1 MDTHRRFFGEAMC
14 DESAA
19 RFGGTT
25 HSRETTLTTSRRR
38 RRSSSHHDHLFSM
51 EKKKRGKKPPKPED
65 EDDDDAPKKLPPPPP
80 RAFFSG
86 RRRDDDEDEE
96 EEEKTSSSSSSSS
109 GLHWDSFL
117 SGFLNEKHTD
127 DDAFKARV
135 KARYHAAG
143 SRDSCGLF
151 SLGRGWQELC
161 VAARPPGRSS
171 GSFCA
176 TRSQEKRKEEEEG

>member
-1 MDTHRRFFGEAMC
+1 MYEKK
-14 DESAA
+14 
-19 RFGGTT
+19 
-25 HSRETTLTTSRRR
+25 
-38 RRSSSHHDHLFSM
+38 
-51 EKKKRGKKPPKPED
+51 KKKRGKKPPKPE
-65 EDDDDAPKKLPPPPP
+65 EDD
-80 RAFFSG
+80 
-86 RRRDDDEDEE
+86 EE
-96 EEEKTSSSSSSSS
+96 KKTSSSSSSSS
-109 GLHWDSFL
+109 GLHHWDSFL
-117 SGFLNEKHTD
+117 CGFLNEKHTD

-176 TRSQEKRKEEEEG
+176 TRSQRPAFATEEREEEEEEKRKEEEG

>member
-1 MDTHRRFFGEAMC
+1 MSKHTL
-14 DESAA
+14 
-19 RFGGTT
+19 
-25 HSRETTLTTSRRR
+25 ETTLTTSRRR
-38 RRSSSHHDHLFSM
+38 RSSHLFSM
-51 EKKKRGKKPPKPED
+51 EKKKRGKPPKPE
-65 EDDDDAPKKLPPPPP
+65 EEAPKKLPPP
-80 RAFFSG
+80 AFFSG
-86 RRRDDDEDEE
+86 RRREEEDEE
-96 EEEKTSSSSSSSS
+96 KKTSSSSS
-109 GLHWDSFL
+109 GLHWDSFR
-117 SGFLNEKHTD
+117 GFLNEKHTD

-176 TRSQEKRKEEEEG
+176 TRSQRPAFATEEREEEEEKRKEEEG

>member
-1 MDTHRRFFGEAMC
+1 MNGHEAGKRC
-14 DESAA
+14 DERALLKH
-19 RFGGTT
+19 TI
-25 HSRETTLTTSRRR
+25 ETTLTTSRRR
-38 RRSSSHHDHLFSM
+38 RSSHLFSM

-109 GLHWDSFL
+109 GLHHWDSFL

>member
-1 MDTHRRFFGEAMC
+1 MNGHEAGKRC
-14 DESAA
+14 DERALLKH
-19 RFGGTT
+19 TI
-25 HSRETTLTTSRRR
+25 ETTLTTSRRR
-38 RRSSSHHDHLFSM
+38 RSSHLFSM
-51 EKKKRGKKPPKPED
+51 EKKKRGKPPKPE
-65 EDDDDAPKKLPPPPP
+65 EEAPKKKLPPPP
-80 RAFFSG
+80 AFFSG
-86 RRRDDDEDEE
+86 RRREDEE
-96 EEEKTSSSSSSSS
+96 EEEKKTSSSV
-109 GLHWDSFL
+109 HWDSFR
-117 SGFLNEKHTD
+117 GFLNEKHTD

-176 TRSQEKRKEEEEG
+176 TRSQRGLGFLWEEDRNNKKEEEEKRKEEEG

>member
-1 MDTHRRFFGEAMC
+1 M
-14 DESAA
+14 
-19 RFGGTT
+19 
-25 HSRETTLTTSRRR
+25 TTSRGGGGGGAKEATP
-38 RRSSSHHDHLFSM
+38 LFFFHM
-51 EKKKRGKKPPKPED
+51 EEKKKKKRGKKPPKPE
-65 EDDDDAPKKLPPPPP
+65 EDDEEKKK
-80 RAFFSG
+80 
-86 RRRDDDEDEE
+86 
-96 EEEKTSSSSSSSS
+96 KTSSSSSSG
-109 GLHWDSFL
+109 GLHHWDSFL
-117 SGFLNEKHTD
+117 CGGFLNEKHTD

>member
-1 MDTHRRFFGEAMC
+1 MNGHEAGKRC
-14 DESAA
+14 EERALSKH
-19 RFGGTT
+19 TL
-25 HSRETTLTTSRRR
+25 ETTLTTSRRR
-38 RRSSSHHDHLFSM
+38 SSHLFSM
-51 EKKKRGKKPPKPED
+51 EKKKRGKPPAPE
-65 EDDDDAPKKLPPPPP
+65 EDAPKKLPPP
-80 RAFFSG
+80 AFFSG
-86 RRRDDDEDEE
+86 RRREDEE
-96 EEEKTSSSSSSSS
+96 EEEKKTSSSV
-109 GLHWDSFL
+109 HWDSFR
-117 SGFLNEKHTD
+117 GFLNEKHTD

-176 TRSQEKRKEEEEG
+176 TRSQRPAFATEEREEEEEKRKEEEG

>member
-1 MDTHRRFFGEAMC
+1 MRR
-14 DESAA
+14 ESSLSKHIRDA
-19 RFGGTT
+19 
-25 HSRETTLTTSRRR
+25 TLTTSRRR
-38 RRSSSHHDHLFSM
+38 RSKSHLFSSM
-51 EKKKRGKKPPKPED
+51 EKKKKRGKPPKPE
-65 EDDDDAPKKLPPPPP
+65 EEAPKKLPPP
-80 RAFFSG
+80 AFFSG
-86 RRRDDDEDEE
+86 RRREDEE
-96 EEEKTSSSSSSSS
+96 EEEKKTSSSV
-109 GLHWDSFL
+109 HWDSFR
-117 SGFLNEKHTD
+117 GFLNEKHTD

-176 TRSQEKRKEEEEG
+176 TRSQRGLGFLWEEDRNNKKEEEEKRKEEEG

>member
-1 MDTHRRFFGEAMC
+1 
-14 DESAA
+14 
-19 RFGGTT
+19 
-25 HSRETTLTTSRRR
+25 
-38 RRSSSHHDHLFSM
+38 M
-51 EKKKRGKKPPKPED
+51 EKKKRGKPPAPE
-65 EDDDDAPKKLPPPPP
+65 EDAPKKLPPP
-80 RAFFSG
+80 AFFSG
-86 RRRDDDEDEE
+86 RRREDEE
-96 EEEKTSSSSSSSS
+96 EEEKKTSSSV
-109 GLHWDSFL
+109 HWDSFR
-117 SGFLNEKHTD
+117 GFLNEKHTD

-176 TRSQEKRKEEEEG
+176 TRSQRGLGFLWEEDRNNKKEEEEKRKEEEG

>member
-1 MDTHRRFFGEAMC
+1 M
-14 DESAA
+14 
-19 RFGGTT
+19 
-25 HSRETTLTTSRRR
+25 TTSRGGGGGGAKEATP
-38 RRSSSHHDHLFSM
+38 LFFFHM
-51 EKKKRGKKPPKPED
+51 EEKKKKKRGKKPPKPE
-65 EDDDDAPKKLPPPPP
+65 EDDEEKK
-80 RAFFSG
+80 
-86 RRRDDDEDEE
+86 
-96 EEEKTSSSSSSSS
+96 KTSSSSSSSS
-109 GLHWDSFL
+109 SSSGGLHHWDSFL
-117 SGFLNEKHTD
+117 CGFLNEKHTD

-161 VAARPPGRSS
+161 VAARPLTGRSS

>member
-1 MDTHRRFFGEAMC
+1 MYEKK
-14 DESAA
+14 
-19 RFGGTT
+19 
-25 HSRETTLTTSRRR
+25 
-38 RRSSSHHDHLFSM
+38 
-51 EKKKRGKKPPKPED
+51 KKKRGKKPPKPE
-65 EDDDDAPKKLPPPPP
+65 EDD
-80 RAFFSG
+80 
-86 RRRDDDEDEE
+86 EE
-96 EEEKTSSSSSSSS
+96 KKTSSSSSSSS
-109 GLHWDSFL
+109 SSGLHHWDSFL

-176 TRSQEKRKEEEEG
+176 TRSQLWPALFATEEEREEEEEEKRKEEEEG

>member
-1 MDTHRRFFGEAMC
+1 
-14 DESAA
+14 
-19 RFGGTT
+19 
-25 HSRETTLTTSRRR
+25 
-38 RRSSSHHDHLFSM
+38 M
-51 EKKKRGKKPPKPED
+51 EKKKKRGKKPPKPE
-65 EDDDDAPKKLPPPPP
+65 EEAPKKKLPPPPP
-80 RAFFSG
+80 AFFSG
-86 RRRDDDEDEE
+86 RRREEEDEE
-96 EEEKTSSSSSSSS
+96 KKTSSSSSSSS
-109 GLHWDSFL
+109 GLHWDSFR
-117 SGFLNEKHTD
+117 GFLNEKHTD

-176 TRSQEKRKEEEEG
+176 TRSQRPAFATEEREEEEEEKRKEEEG

>member
-1 MDTHRRFFGEAMC
+1 MNGHEAGKRC
-14 DESAA
+14 DERALLKH
-19 RFGGTT
+19 TI
-25 HSRETTLTTSRRR
+25 ETTLTTSRRR
-38 RRSSSHHDHLFSM
+38 RSSHLFSM
-51 EKKKRGKKPPKPED
+51 EKKKRGKPPAPE
-65 EDDDDAPKKLPPPPP
+65 EEAPKLPP
-80 RAFFSG
+80 AFSG
-86 RRRDDDEDEE
+86 RRREEEE
-96 EEEKTSSSSSSSS
+96 EEEKKTSSSV
-109 GLHWDSFL
+109 HWDSFR
-117 SGFLNEKHTD
+117 GFLNEKHTD

-176 TRSQEKRKEEEEG
+176 TRSQRPAFATEEREEEEEEKRKEEEG

>member
-1 MDTHRRFFGEAMC
+1 
-14 DESAA
+14 
-19 RFGGTT
+19 
-25 HSRETTLTTSRRR
+25 
-38 RRSSSHHDHLFSM
+38 M
-51 EKKKRGKKPPKPED
+51 EKRGKPPAPE
-65 EDDDDAPKKLPPPPP
+65 APLPAVGP
-80 RAFFSG
+80 
-86 RRRDDDEDEE
+86 RRREEEFEEEE
-96 EEEKTSSSSSSSS
+96 EEEKKTSSSS
-109 GLHWDSFL
+109 HWDFR
-117 SGFLNEKHTD
+117 GFLNEKHTD

-176 TRSQEKRKEEEEG
+176 TRSQRPAFATEEREEEEEEKRKEEEG

>member
-1 MDTHRRFFGEAMC
+1 
-14 DESAA
+14 
-19 RFGGTT
+19 
-25 HSRETTLTTSRRR
+25 LTTSRGGGGGGAKEATP
-38 RRSSSHHDHLFSM
+38 LFFFHM
-51 EKKKRGKKPPKPED
+51 EKKKKKRGKKPPKPE
-65 EDDDDAPKKLPPPPP
+65 EDDEEKK
-80 RAFFSG
+80 
-86 RRRDDDEDEE
+86 
-96 EEEKTSSSSSSSS
+96 KTSSSSSSSS
-109 GLHWDSFL
+109 SGGLHHWDSFL
-117 SGFLNEKHTD
+117 CGFLNEKHTD

-161 VAARPPGRSS
+161 VAARPPGRAS

>member
-1 MDTHRRFFGEAMC
+1 MNGHEAGKRC
-14 DESAA
+14 DERALSKH
-19 RFGGTT
+19 TL
-25 HSRETTLTTSRRR
+25 ETTLTTSRRR
-38 RRSSSHHDHLFSM
+38 RSSHLFSM
-51 EKKKRGKKPPKPED
+51 EKKKRGKPPAPE
-65 EDDDDAPKKLPPPPP
+65 EDAPKKLPPP
-80 RAFFSG
+80 AFFSG
-86 RRRDDDEDEE
+86 RRREEEDEE
-96 EEEKTSSSSSSSS
+96 KKTSSSSS
-109 GLHWDSFL
+109 GLHWDSFR
-117 SGFLNEKHTD
+117 GFLNEKHTD

-176 TRSQEKRKEEEEG
+176 TRSQRPAFATEEREEEEEKRKEEEG

>member
-1 MDTHRRFFGEAMC
+1 MNGHEAGKRC
-14 DESAA
+14 DERALLKH
-19 RFGGTT
+19 TI
-25 HSRETTLTTSRRR
+25 ETTLTTSRRR
-38 RRSSSHHDHLFSM
+38 RSSHLFSM
-51 EKKKRGKKPPKPED
+51 EKKKRGKPPAPE
-65 EDDDDAPKKLPPPPP
+65 EDAPKKLPPP
-80 RAFFSG
+80 AFFSG
-86 RRRDDDEDEE
+86 RRREDEE
-96 EEEKTSSSSSSSS
+96 EEEKKTSSSV
-109 GLHWDSFL
+109 HWDSFR
-117 SGFLNEKHTD
+117 GFLNEKHTD

-176 TRSQEKRKEEEEG
+176 TRSQRPAFATEEREEEEEEKRKEEEG

>member
-1 MDTHRRFFGEAMC
+1 MNGHEAGKRC
-14 DESAA
+14 DERALLKH
-19 RFGGTT
+19 TI
-25 HSRETTLTTSRRR
+25 ETTLTTSRRR
-38 RRSSSHHDHLFSM
+38 RSSHLFSM
-51 EKKKRGKKPPKPED
+51 EKKKRGKPPAPE
-65 EDDDDAPKKLPPPPP
+65 EDAPKKLPPP
-80 RAFFSG
+80 AFFSG
-86 RRRDDDEDEE
+86 RRREDEE
-96 EEEKTSSSSSSSS
+96 EEEKKTSSSV
-109 GLHWDSFL
+109 HWDSFR
-117 SGFLNEKHTD
+117 GFLNEKHTD

-176 TRSQEKRKEEEEG
+176 TRSQLWPALFATEEEREEEEEEKRKEEEG

>member
-1 MDTHRRFFGEAMC
+1 M
-14 DESAA
+14 
-19 RFGGTT
+19 
-25 HSRETTLTTSRRR
+25 TTSRGGGGGAKEATP
-38 RRSSSHHDHLFSM
+38 LFFFHM
-51 EKKKRGKKPPKPED
+51 EKKKKKKRGKKPPKPE
-65 EDDDDAPKKLPPPPP
+65 EDD
-80 RAFFSG
+80 
-86 RRRDDDEDEE
+86 
-96 EEEKTSSSSSSSS
+96 EEKKSSSSSSSSS
-109 GLHWDSFL
+109 GGLHHWDSFL
-117 SGFLNEKHTD
+117 CGFLNEKHTD

>member
-1 MDTHRRFFGEAMC
+1 MNGHEAGKRC
-14 DESAA
+14 DERALLKH
-19 RFGGTT
+19 TI
-25 HSRETTLTTSRRR
+25 ETTLTTSRRR
-38 RRSSSHHDHLFSM
+38 RSSHLFSM
-51 EKKKRGKKPPKPED
+51 EKKKRGKPPKPE
-65 EDDDDAPKKLPPPPP
+65 EEAPKKLPPP
-80 RAFFSG
+80 AFFSG
-86 RRRDDDEDEE
+86 RRREDEE
-96 EEEKTSSSSSSSS
+96 EEEKKTSSSV
-109 GLHWDSFL
+109 HWDSFR
-117 SGFLNEKHTD
+117 GFLNEKHTD

>member
-1 MDTHRRFFGEAMC
+1 M
-14 DESAA
+14 
-19 RFGGTT
+19 
-25 HSRETTLTTSRRR
+25 TTS
-38 RRSSSHHDHLFSM
+38 SNGGGGAKEATPLFFHM
-51 EKKKRGKKPPKPED
+51 EKKKKKRGKKPPKPE
-65 EDDDDAPKKLPPPPP
+65 EDDEEKK
-80 RAFFSG
+80 
-86 RRRDDDEDEE
+86 
-96 EEEKTSSSSSSSS
+96 KTSSSSSSSS
-109 GLHWDSFL
+109 SSGGLHHWDSFL
-117 SGFLNEKHTD
+117 CGFLNEKHTD

-176 TRSQEKRKEEEEG
+176 TRSQLWPALFATEEEREEEEEEKRKEEEG

>member
-1 MDTHRRFFGEAMC
+1 MNGHEAGKRC
-14 DESAA
+14 DERALLKH
-19 RFGGTT
+19 TI
-25 HSRETTLTTSRRR
+25 ETTLTTSRRR
-38 RRSSSHHDHLFSM
+38 RSSHLFSM
-51 EKKKRGKKPPKPED
+51 EKKKRGKPPAPE
-65 EDDDDAPKKLPPPPP
+65 EDAPKKLPPP
-80 RAFFSG
+80 AFFSG
-86 RRRDDDEDEE
+86 RRREDEE
-96 EEEKTSSSSSSSS
+96 EEEKKTSSSV
-109 GLHWDSFL
+109 HWDSFR
-117 SGFLNEKHTD
+117 GFLNEKHTD

-176 TRSQEKRKEEEEG
+176 TRSQRGLGFLWEEDRNNKKEEEEKRKEEEG